1 MFKVKLYAD
10 GADKKLIFKINKNK
24 LCSGFTTNPTL
35 MRKDGVK
42 DYKKFAKNILNKIK
56 NKPVSFE
63 CFADNF
69 NEIEKQ
75 ARIIQSWSK
84 NAYVK
89 IPVTNTKGIN
99 CYKTI
104 SKLSKENINLNITA
118 VFTYD
123 QCKKIVHSI
132 SKSNKSCKII
142 ISVFAGRIA
151 DTGRDPIP
159 ILKKCVNLIK
169 KTNFK
174 NLELLWAS
182 PREVLNIY
190 QADELGV
197 DIITVPYS
205 FFEKIKLKN
214 KDLNK
219 YSIETVKMFYN
230 DALKSRY
237 KI

>member
-10 GADKKLIFKINKNK
+10 GADKELIFKINKNK

-42 DYKKFAKNILNKIK
+42 DYKKFAINILKKIK
-56 NKPVSFE
+56 TKPVSFE
-63 CFADNF
+63 CFADEF
-69 NEIEKQ
+69 EEIEKQ

-84 NAYVK
+84 NAFVK
-89 IPVTNTKGIN
+89 IPVTNTRGIE
-99 CYKTI
+99 CYDTI
-104 SKLSKENINLNITA
+104 TRLSRDNINLNITA

-123 QCKKIVHSI
+123 QCKKIIKSI
-132 SKSNKSCKII
+132 SNSNKSCNII
-142 ISVFAGRIA
+142 ISIFAGRIA

-159 ILKKCVNLIK
+159 ILKKCVKLIK
-169 KTNFK
+169 KTKFK
-174 NLELLWAS
+174 NLKLLWAS
-182 PREVLNIY
+182 PREILNIY
-190 QADELGV
+190 QADTLGV
-197 DIITVPYS
+197 DIITVPYL

-214 KDLNK
+214 KNLNN